1 MARSTPKYTPIRNYA
16 FGFFLSALL
25 LFSDISY
32 ETFAPLRGIINASTL
47 YTQIISR
54 GISEN
59 INEIFSSFQR
69 NKHLLQE
76 NKELKEKILQMRTKD
91 FINRKDS
98 KEKVQIINFHKD
110 LINLLKVDD
119 VDIYKIASID
129 LRNYLCCSTHRVFL
143 QNSGNVS
150 VDKNIPVFAGE
161 SFVGQ
166 IKDTYL
172 NFIEVILFS
181 DTSHLLPIKSNFFYC
196 DARGKGKPMLISCKL
211 NKKIED
217 FKNQIGDTIYTSGLG
232 GIFLKDIE
240 IGFISA
246 INTYSINEIE
256 VLITLKTNPLEET
269 FFGIMSEEAD
279 EIY

>member
-1 MARSTPKYTPIRNYA
+1 MARSTPTYTPVRNYA
-16 FGFFLSALL
+16 IGIFLSAFL
-25 LFSDISY
+25 LFNDISY
-32 ETFAPLRGIINASTL
+32 GTFSPLRGLMHASSL
-47 YTQIISR
+47 YAQMISND
-54 GISEN
+54 IFEN
-59 INEIFSSFQR
+59 IGETFSSFQR
-69 NKHLLQE
+69 NKNILQE
-76 NKELKEKILQMRTKD
+76 NKELKEKILQIRTKG
-91 FINRKDS
+91 FIHKKDNE
-98 KEKVQIINFHKD
+98 EKIQIINFHKY
-110 LINLLKVDD
+110 LINSLKNED
-119 VDIYKIASID
+119 VAIYKIASID

-269 FFGIMSEEAD
+269 FYGIMSEEAD
-279 EIY
+279 EI